1 LLRRLLPDKNK
12 IRLNSKEEKMKYT
25 VDKSVFE
32 LNPDIKFGIIVGENI
47 INSETGPEDE
57 ERLRRAEAK
66 MRETYKADEIRE
78 LKNVKL
84 YREVVK
90 ESGINPNKYPPSV
103 EAMFKRIVKE
113 GQLPLINALVDL
125 CNAVSIERGIS
136 LGGHDLKD
144 IHEDLEVRYSRKGD
158 IFLPFGAEV
167 YEDVEEN
174 ELVFTSGNIVQTYKW
189 LWRQSEL
196 GKLTLDSNRVFF
208 QLVGFDYEEG
218 SSLYEAMKD
227 IEELVIN
234 RFRGTCRK
242 YLVDINNQSIEF

>member
-1 LLRRLLPDKNK
+1 
-12 IRLNSKEEKMKYT
+12 MKYT

-32 LNPDIKFGIIVGENI
+32 LDPKIRFGILIGNNIV
-47 INSETGPEDE
+47 NSETRPEDE

-66 MRETYKADEIRE
+66 MRETVKAEEIRE

-90 ESGINPNKYPPSV
+90 KSGINPNKYPPSV
-103 EAMFKRIVKE
+103 EAMFKRIVKG
-113 GQLPLINALVDL
+113 GQLPLINAVVDL
-125 CNAVSIERGIS
+125 CNAVAIEKGIS

-158 IFLPFGAEV
+158 VFLPFGCQE
-167 YEDVEEN
+167 YEDVDEN
-174 ELVFTSGNIVQTYKW
+174 ELIFTSGNIVQTNKW

-196 GKLTLDSNRVFF
+196 GKVTLDSTHVFF

-227 IEELVIN
+227 IEDLVIN
-234 RFRGTCRK
+234 RFQGTCRK

>member
-1 LLRRLLPDKNK
+1 
-12 IRLNSKEEKMKYT
+12 MKYT

-32 LNPDIKFGIIVGENI
+32 LNPDIKFGILVGNDI
-47 INSETGPEDE
+47 KNSDTRPEDE
-57 ERLRRAEAK
+57 ERLRKAEAK
-66 MRETYKADEIRE
+66 MREKTKPDEIRE

-90 ESGINPNKYPPSV
+90 KSGINPNKYPPSV
-103 EAMFKRIVKE
+103 EAMFKRIVKG
-113 GQLPLINALVDL
+113 GQLPVINALVDL
-125 CNAVSIERGIS
+125 CNAVSIEKGIS

-158 IFLPFGAEV
+158 VFLPFGSEE

-174 ELVFTSGNIVQTYKW
+174 ELIFTSGNIVQTYKW

-196 GKLTLDSNRVFF
+196 GKLTLDSKHVFF
-208 QLVGFDYEEG
+208 QLVGFEYEEG

-227 IEELVIN
+227 IEELIIN
-234 RFRGTCRK
+234 RFQGTCTK